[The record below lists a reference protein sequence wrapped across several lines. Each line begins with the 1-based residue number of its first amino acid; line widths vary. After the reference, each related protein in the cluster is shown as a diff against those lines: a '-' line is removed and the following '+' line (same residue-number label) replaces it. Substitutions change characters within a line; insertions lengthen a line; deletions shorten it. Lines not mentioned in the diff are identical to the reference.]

1 MSPIESSASLIERIP
16 QRPPF
21 LFISRIA
28 ELGESEIV
36 TEWDVD
42 PAADFLRGHFPG
54 TPLVPG
60 VILIECALQ
69 AAAALL
75 AGEAADRSGGSV
87 QVVTK
92 VEEARFKRMV
102 RPGETV
108 RCRATLTERLGPA
121 RYFKAVL
128 TVGEATAARLAFV
141 VAAARP
147 GSEA

>member
-1 MSPIESSASLIERIP
+1 MSPIEASASLIERIP

-28 ELGESEIV
+28 ELTESEIV

-69 AAAALL
+69 AGAALL
-75 AGEAADRSGGSV
+75 AGEAAGGAV

-92 VEEARFKRMV
+92 VEDARFKRMV

-128 TVGEATAARLAFV
+128 TVGAATAARLSFV
-141 VAAARP
+141 VAAAQP
-147 GSEA
+147 GGEA